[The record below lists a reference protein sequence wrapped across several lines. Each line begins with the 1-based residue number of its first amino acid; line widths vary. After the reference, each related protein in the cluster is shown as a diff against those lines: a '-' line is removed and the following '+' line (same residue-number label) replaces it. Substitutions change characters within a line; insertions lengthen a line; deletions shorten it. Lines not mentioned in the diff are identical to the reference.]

1 MAKIRWI
8 QSSLSL
14 IVDVVVLFVAI
25 FLCNFLK
32 FFLTSCN
39 YALDNVIWG
48 KLDAAERTSV
58 SNELIPR
65 KHKNVVKR

>member
-14 IVDVVVLFVAI
+14 IVDVIVLFVAI
-25 FLCNFLK
+25 FLGDCLK

-39 YALDNVIWG
+39 YAFYNVVWG
-48 KLDAAERTSV
+48 KLDAAER
-58 SNELIPR
+58 N
-65 KHKNVVKR
+65 KGA